1 MKMRIDLLLLALV
14 SSITVLSVSNIA
26 LASPDNWSEVVRF
39 TGSGSE
45 HYTTDYFT
53 CEHVEWRILWEYVPD
68 PDYPEL
74 AIFNVYTYPEGEEVW
89 FTDCILKTG
98 AENTSGNSYI
108 HNEAGTFYMVINIA
122 NTETYT
128 IVVEQ
133 DLDSIP
139 EFPSFLILPLFMT
152 ATLLVIIMYRK
163 NSKSANLSLQL
174 M

>member
-1 MKMRIDLLLLALV
+1 MLTG
-14 SSITVLSVSNIA
+14 TV

-39 TGSGSE
+39 SGSGSE
-45 HYTTDYFT
+45 HYTTDYFA

-68 PDYPEL
+68 PDYSEFT
-74 AIFNVYTYPEGEEVW
+74 IFNVYTYPKGEEVM
-89 FTDCILKTG
+89 FTDCIIKTG

-133 DLDSIP
+133 DLDSIL
-139 EFPSFLILPLFMT
+139 EFPSILILPLFMMT
-152 ATLLVIIMYRK
+152 TVLALVVYKREQF
-163 NSKSANLSLQL
+163 A
-174 M
+174 